1 MKGIKT
7 LLILTSFLL
16 ISCGADEET
25 IAQNK
30 ADEDARFLEFYG
42 DAREDFSCRS
52 YKVWNMLELEDVND
66 TSHNV
71 LYSRNLGRRS
81 IWIDNRLI
89 DDEPYLTDD
98 GKYFSSE
105 YTSDEALHYTFDDYT
120 YQLEIE
126 MWNFD
131 NEEMYKIRF
140 HCFPQQ

>member
-1 MKGIKT
+1 MKRIKT

-25 IAQNK
+25 IAKYK

-42 DAREDFSCRS
+42 DVREDFSCRS
-52 YKVWNMLELEDVND
+52 YKVLNNLLGDVND

-89 DDEPYLTDD
+89 DDEPYMTEDGTYLTLD
-98 GKYFSSE
+98 
-105 YTSDEALHYTFDDYT
+105 YTSDETLHYTFDDYT
-120 YQLEIE
+120 YQLEITD
-126 MWNFD
+126 FD
-131 NEEMYKIRF
+131 NEEIYKIRF